1 MVCRSWILDSR
12 WTLVSSRSRR
22 SISTWRSFSSLSPI
36 PRSSSTSARPYLS
49 AATAARGLRMPA
61 SRGIGFIPA
70 VETFSLQRS
79 AGRKTLYSR
88 NRYRPPPMSSSP
100 RTAGNSPDPA
110 ENAPAERKRPARR
123 VQAITPSTMAT
134 NGNLQR
140 IIESSGRF
148 LLPCALPASGASY
161 HDFRMTR
168 KAENRRKRCPRGRKP
183 GPPSENGSDRK
194 VPFGFRFSIPAVELP
209 SIVQGDRPNGGH
221 VPEAETRAFPE
232 VEAGVRD
239 SVEPHASGVDE
250 QGHVESVL
258 QREPE
263 LRVEVHH
270 VIPADGRS
278 VSGLG
283 AERFLLEPA
292 DRRPPPEEEP
302 LLDRDF
308 HGVAEGPDVSPPPGH
323 DERVLPEDREIPA
336 GLSRQLVVIDLGPE
350 IVGGQLGG
358 ARIER
363 SVTRVEGIVPQIED
377 GERTHRR
384 DVGTPLVFRRQDG
397 AGRHVEDVVPRDFVL
412 EGQGGPLEEGLGDAR
427 DDAGFPEAEAD
438 ALRLLVVGGEATLPF
453 PPVSEDPGLPQV
465 PDVLLL
471 LLAGGNSGRERPPLP
486 VEVPVFGAD
495 ESPHPRIGS
504 IPRPELD
511 FEKERLLHFDDQIQ
525 DPLGRPLYLL
535 DPYALVQSRPEDRP
549 LEFQQVL
556 LSGR

>member
-88 NRYRPPPMSSSP
+88 NRYRP
-100 RTAGNSPDPA
+100 
-110 ENAPAERKRPARR
+110 PARR

-250 QGHVESVL
+250 HGHVESVL

-270 VIPADGRS
+270 VIHADGRS

-336 GLSRQLVVIDLGPE
+336 GLSRQIVGIDL
-350 IVGGQLGG
+350 
-358 ARIER
+358 R
-363 SVTRVEGIVPQIED
+363 
-377 GERTHRR
+377 
-384 DVGTPLVFRRQDG
+384 
-397 AGRHVEDVVPRDFVL
+397 
-412 EGQGGPLEEGLGDAR
+412 
-427 DDAGFPEAEAD
+427 
-438 ALRLLVVGGEATLPF
+438 
-453 PPVSEDPGLPQV
+453 
-465 PDVLLL
+465 
-471 LLAGGNSGRERPPLP
+471 
-486 VEVPVFGAD
+486 
-495 ESPHPRIGS
+495 
-504 IPRPELD
+504 
-511 FEKERLLHFDDQIQ
+511 
-525 DPLGRPLYLL
+525 
-535 DPYALVQSRPEDRP
+535 
-549 LEFQQVL
+549 
-556 LSGR
+556 